1 MDGWWVY
8 PVENFR
14 VKDADRRKPQPFTL
28 SIRRVNISPPLKSL
42 LLTSLTSENVLY

>member
-14 VKDADRRKPQPFTL
+14 VKDADRRKPR
-28 SIRRVNISPPLKSL
+28 SIILRIPGAKILIPSPLLKNSVAFRRL
-42 LLTSLTSENVLY
+42 